1 MSNDQ
6 KEPATAAPSET
17 ASPPGPVRTYVRNTR
32 TWTYSFLA
40 ILPLLFAYE
49 FLILACNND
58 DAVMVRVSADVWLT
72 TVLSKIGGQ
81 WHLSMGTIVLLI
93 GIFIILA
100 ERRKKIDIR
109 LRYLSLIVFEGLAY
123 AIFLWLVL
131 SFAVGQLFAYLPLA
145 DVESDFSNLDLGLQL
160 ALSIGAGLYEEMVFR
175 VIVVIGLAWLL
186 CLAIEQKVLA
196 YVLAAIAGAFV
207 FSLVHYIGTMSDE
220 FDAPSFVF
228 RFLFGLALNIILLTR
243 GFGIAAWTHSL
254 YNVMIVM
261 VMWIKA
267 G

>member
-6 KEPATAAPSET
+6 KEPETAAPSEA

-40 ILPLLFAYE
+40 ILPLLFSYE
-49 FLILACNND
+49 FLILAFNND

-131 SFAVGQLFAYLPLA
+131 SFAVGQLFPHLPLA

-175 VIVVIGLAWLL
+175 VIVVVGLGWLL

-207 FSLVHYIGTMSDE
+207 FSLVHYIGTMSDV
-220 FDAPSFVF
+220 FDASSFVF

-243 GFGIAAWTHSL
+243 GFGVAAWTHSL
-254 YNVMIVM
+254 YNIMIVM